1 MRLMLVLL
9 VCAGVFSQEIG
20 AALKEELQAS
30 LRSQNPGKSADK
42 TDPDLFIFI
51 SLGMPDELLL
61 TLASDAEKAGAL
73 MVLRGLPNNSF
84 NDFGK
89 RLLQLKKKG
98 LSATIQIHPVLFQE
112 YSVAG
117 VPAFVL
123 KDEKS
128 FEKVSGNISVE
139 YVLQLFE
146 EGGSSKAKEILAK
159 FRDNKNV

>member
-1 MRLMLVLL
+1 MRLIFVFL
-9 VCAGVFSQEIG
+9 VCAGLFSQKLG
-20 AALKEELQAS
+20 ADLKEKLQAS
-30 LRSQNPGKSADK
+30 LRSQNLGKSADK
-42 TDPDLFIFI
+42 TEPDLFIFI

-61 TLASDAEKAGAL
+61 VLANDAEKAGAL

-84 NDFGK
+84 NDFAK
-89 RLLQLKKKG
+89 RLLQLKEKG
-98 LSATIQIHPVLFQE
+98 LSASIQIHPVLFQE
-112 YSVAG
+112 YDVTG
-117 VPAFVL
+117 VPSFVL

-159 FRDNKNV
+159 FRDNKNA